1 MEDYNGSDDHSNEEF
16 EDEEFEDEEFEL
28 SHTDKLVGVFTEPGI
43 TFQKISAFKPKAVD
57 WFIPL
62 LIVVIASSVAYLVLM
77 SNPQIK
83 YQIIE
88 KQIESLQ
95 KQVEKGNL
103 TQEMADQQEERIR
116 EFSEG
121 SLSSLISI
129 VGIVFGSFIIFFI
142 IAGVFFL
149 ASKFILKGDG
159 SYSSA
164 MVAYGLPHY
173 VVVIQVIVTVIAAL
187 LMGKFLEGVSVA
199 SLLQMDTTTFTGML
213 ASKLDIFS
221 IWFYSLFSIGL
232 AKMFKA
238 ESTGKYFGLVF
249 GMWIGFSIIW
259 FFISKAIP
267 FMG

>member
-1 MEDYNGSDDHSNEEF
+1 MEEHNENEISANEEF
-16 EDEEFEDEEFEL
+16 EDEEFEL
-28 SHTDKLVGVFTEPGI
+28 NHTDKLVGIFTEPGV
-43 TFQKISAFKPKAVD
+43 TFEKTAQFKPKTAD
-57 WFIPL
+57 WIMPL
-62 LIVVIASSVAYLVLM
+62 ILVIIASSVSLLVLM

-83 YQIIE
+83 YQLME
-88 KQIESLQ
+88 KQIDNLQ
-95 KQVEKGNL
+95 KQAEEGRI
-103 TQEMADQQEERIR
+103 TQEMADRQEERIR

-121 SLSSLISI
+121 SLGSIFSI

-142 IAGVFFL
+142 ISGVFFL

-232 AKMFKA
+232 AKMFKS

-259 FFISKAIP
+259 FFISKSIP
-267 FMG
+267 FVG

>member
-1 MEDYNGSDDHSNEEF
+1 MEDYNGSNDNLN
-16 EDEEFEDEEFEL
+16 EEFEDEEFEL
-28 SHTDKLVGVFTEPGI
+28 SHTDTLVGIFTEPGAMFGK
-43 TFQKISAFKPKAVD
+43 TAKFKPKTAD
-57 WFIPL
+57 WIMPL
-62 LIVVIASSVAYLVLM
+62 ILVIIASSVSLLVLM

-83 YQIIE
+83 YQLME
-88 KQIESLQ
+88 KQIENLQ
-95 KQVEKGNL
+95 KQAKEGKI

-121 SLSSLISI
+121 SLGSIFGI

-159 SYSSA
+159 SYSAA

-187 LMGKFLEGVSVA
+187 LMGKFLEGVSIA
-199 SLLQMDTTTFTGML
+199 SLLQMDTKTFAGML

-221 IWFYSLFSIGL
+221 IWFYALFSIGL
-232 AKMFKA
+232 AKMFKS

>member
-1 MEDYNGSDDHSNEEF
+1 MEEHNENEISANEEF
-16 EDEEFEDEEFEL
+16 EDEEFEL
-28 SHTDKLVGVFTEPGI
+28 NHTDKLVGIFTEPGV
-43 TFQKISAFKPKAVD
+43 TFEKTAQFKPKTAD
-57 WFIPL
+57 WILPL
-62 LIVVIASSVAYLVLM
+62 ILVIIASSVSLLVLM

-83 YQIIE
+83 YQLME

-95 KQVEKGNL
+95 KQADEGRI

-121 SLSSLISI
+121 SLGSIFSI

-142 IAGVFFL
+142 ISGVFFL

-199 SLLQMDTTTFTGML
+199 SLLQMDTKTFTGML

-232 AKMFKA
+232 AQMFKS

-259 FFISKAIP
+259 FFISKSIP